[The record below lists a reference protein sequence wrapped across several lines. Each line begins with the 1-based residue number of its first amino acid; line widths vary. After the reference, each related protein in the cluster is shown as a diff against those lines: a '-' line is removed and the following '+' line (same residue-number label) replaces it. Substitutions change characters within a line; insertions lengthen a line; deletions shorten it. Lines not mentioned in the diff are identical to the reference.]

1 MSTILSVE
9 KLEQLQTAVDK
20 IVEARHANENVF
32 SSQAASEEIIK
43 TMGIPVQDPQK
54 SYELYYHNIQKAL
67 RMILPTGKPQSKVV
81 RELVAILLSHKEKNN
96 IKEGVRGA
104 DSRMATTE
112 DMSNLIDVLSEW
124 SENPDDIMSLM
135 HILLNKNQEL
145 GYCPQDRQLKDYL

>member
-1 MSTILSVE
+1 MNTSLSVE
-9 KLEQLQTAVDK
+9 KLEQLKTAADR
-20 IVEARHANENVF
+20 IVEARHANENLF
-32 SSQAASEEIIK
+32 GSQSTSEEIFR

-67 RMILPTGKPQSKVV
+67 RMFLPVGEPQSKVV

-124 SENPDDIMSLM
+124 SNPDDIMSLI
-135 HILLNKNQEL
+135 HLLLSKNQEL
-145 GYCPQDRQLKDYL
+145 GYCPQDRQLKDFL